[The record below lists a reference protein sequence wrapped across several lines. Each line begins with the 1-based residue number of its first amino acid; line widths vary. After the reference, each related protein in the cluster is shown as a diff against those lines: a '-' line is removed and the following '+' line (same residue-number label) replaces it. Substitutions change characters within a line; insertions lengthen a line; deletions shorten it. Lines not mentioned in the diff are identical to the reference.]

1 MKGVRQSVKRKR
13 IIRPCARLLLAA
25 ALLAA
30 TGCGTQEGA
39 AEDVDAGLAQSGAAE
54 AARTAC
60 AQQGASATAV
70 PGSLR
75 ACAMAVE
82 GGEALRYWLYT
93 PENPAENM
101 PLIVYLHGASGRGG
115 ELEQVVADEDFPRY
129 LQTGELSGLRAYVL
143 IPQLPAG
150 QRSWSAVAD
159 SVYALIRETVS
170 GLPIDEGNVSL
181 SGFSMGGTAVWEFAA
196 QSPGLFARIAP
207 ISGSARAVLDRA
219 PSLLET
225 PVWALVG
232 SADTVIR
239 PHSSEQMVAE
249 LERAG
254 GAARLT
260 VFDGAEHV
268 SVPGL
273 VWRDDDLH
281 LADWLIGA
289 AG

>member
-1 MKGVRQSVKRKR
+1 MV
-13 IIRPCARLLLAA
+13 
-25 ALLAA
+25 
-30 TGCGTQEGA
+30 
-39 AEDVDAGLAQSGAAE
+39 
-54 AARTAC
+54 
-60 AQQGASATAV
+60 
-70 PGSLR
+70 
-75 ACAMAVE
+75 VE

-225 PVWALVG
+225 PVWAFVG

>member
-1 MKGVRQSVKRKR
+1 M
-13 IIRPCARLLLAA
+13 
-25 ALLAA
+25 
-30 TGCGTQEGA
+30 
-39 AEDVDAGLAQSGAAE
+39 
-54 AARTAC
+54 
-60 AQQGASATAV
+60 
-70 PGSLR
+70 
-75 ACAMAVE
+75 
-82 GGEALRYWLYT
+82 
-93 PENPAENM
+93 
-101 PLIVYLHGASGRGG
+101 
-115 ELEQVVADEDFPRY
+115 
-129 LQTGELSGLRAYVL
+129 L

-225 PVWALVG
+225 PVWAFVG